1 MNNLINNMD
10 IKQIK
15 ENLKQQLGS
24 DYEVIIKQK
33 STKQM
38 REKTQNEIN
47 EIQYKIIS
55 ENIDMLDKKAKIEFL
70 KDLYNDG
77 FSVIAL
83 KEVFGFKSHTNL
95 YYYINK

>member
-1 MNNLINNMD
+1 MD

-33 STKQM
+33 STKKI
-38 REKTQNEIN
+38 RPKTENEIN
-47 EIQYKIIS
+47 EIKDKILS
-55 ENIDMLDKKAKIEFL
+55 ENIDMLDKKARIEFL
-70 KDLYNDG
+70 KDLYNEG

-83 KEVFGFKSHTNL
+83 KHVFGFKSHTNL